1 MGEADEDPLRELEA
15 LVAELCAYDWVGFVA
30 RGWHEQREE
39 HERLAARMDHALAR
53 LAARDDAET
62 AAGSLE
68 ASVEAWW
75 HRLELAT
82 HAMTF
87 MPSMHPWHWR
97 TRLQNG
103 ARSLRYAAARRRMP
117 DACDCALADAFGLPP
132 RPPSPELLTVTAT
145 GDDEDLPWP
154 APWTEYQCW
163 RCGARWR
170 EDDASSE
177 NWTASSWT
185 RQRG

>member
-15 LVAELCAYDWVGFVA
+15 FVAELCAYDWAGFVA
-30 RGWHEQREE
+30 RGWLEQREE
-39 HERLAARMDHALAR
+39 HERLVTRMDRALAR
-53 LAARDDAET
+53 LEARDDAE
-62 AAGSLE
+62 AAAARIE
-68 ASVEAWW
+68 V
-75 HRLELAT
+75 RLESWWQRLGRAT
-82 HAMTF
+82 QDVTF
-87 MPSMHPWHWR
+87 MPSVHPWHWR
-97 TRLQNG
+97 TRLHSG

-117 DACDCALADAFGLPP
+117 DACECALADAFGLPS
-132 RPPSPELLTVTAT
+132 RPPPPEQLTVIAT
-145 GDDEDLPWP
+145 GDDEDLPYP